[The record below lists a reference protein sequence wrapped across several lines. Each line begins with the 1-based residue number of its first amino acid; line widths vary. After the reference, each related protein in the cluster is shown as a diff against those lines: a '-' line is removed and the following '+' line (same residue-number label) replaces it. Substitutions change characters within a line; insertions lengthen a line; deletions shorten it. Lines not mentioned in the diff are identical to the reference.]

1 MLKVTNLKKGYDG
14 GHSAGLA
21 VDGVEFQVAS
31 GEFFTLLGPSGCGK
45 STTLR
50 SIAGL
55 EQPTS
60 GKIEIGDQV
69 VYDSSTNTNL
79 PTNLRDFSMVFQSYA
94 VWPHLTVF
102 ENVAF
107 PLRVKKGVG
116 KVETREKTLRALG
129 IVGLGEFANR
139 SATLLSG
146 GQQQRVALARA
157 IVKEAKL
164 LLLDE
169 PLSNLDAELRIEM
182 RRELRTLQQEIGI
195 TTIFVTHDQEEALSM
210 SDRIAL
216 LRKGKLVELDSPQNL
231 YLRPKDAFT
240 ARFIGQADLIPG
252 TVASRSDEHLL
263 VSTPLGHKLRVRA
276 EDTGAATGDGIDV
289 LIRPEHILISRGTQ
303 ITDPSLAGEN
313 RLSGTVVE
321 TQFSGKMQESL
332 VAVQDQKIRVQ
343 SLTSDLYDVGA
354 IVDLQLPV
362 DRCIAVKSDRS
373 ALVSA

>member
-1 MLKVTNLKKGYDG
+1 MLKITNLKKRYDG
-14 GHSAGLA
+14 GHSAGFA
-21 VDGVEFQVAS
+21 VDGVELEVAA

-50 SIAGL
+50 SVAGL

-60 GKIEIGDQV
+60 GKIEIGDQM
-69 VYDSSTNTNL
+69 VYDSATNTNL
-79 PTNLRDFSMVFQSYA
+79 PTNVRDFSMVFQSYA
-94 VWPHLTVF
+94 VWPHLSVF

-107 PLRVKKGVG
+107 PLRVKKGISKSVI
-116 KVETREKTLRALG
+116 REKTLRALD
-129 IVGLGEFANR
+129 IVGLGEYAAR

-146 GQQQRVALARA
+146 GQQQRVALGRA

-216 LRKGKLVELDSPQNL
+216 LRNGKLVELDSPQNL

-252 TVASRSDEHLL
+252 TVVSRSDHHLL
-263 VSTPLGHKLRVRA
+263 VTTPLGNKLRVRA
-276 EDTGAATGDGIDV
+276 EETGAAEGDSIDV
-289 LIRPEHILISRGTQ
+289 LVRPEHILVSRG
-303 ITDPSLAGEN
+303 IEVTDPSMTGEN

-321 TQFSGKMQESL
+321 TQFSGKMQECL

-343 SLTSDLYDVGA
+343 SLTSELYEVGTV
-354 IVDLQLPV
+354 VDLQLPV
-362 DRCIAVKSDRS
+362 DRCIAVKSDRAS
-373 ALVSA
+373 LVPA